1 MYKVETYLRIR
12 QACLVDGKSQRQV
25 SQDFNLNRRTVSKML
40 TYSQPPGYCRK
51 RKVAQPKLD
60 PHKAFID
67 DLLTTG
73 RCQESRG
80 IQLCVFLND

>member
-40 TYSQPPGYCRK
+40 TYSQPLEILQEEKGCAT
-51 RKVAQPKLD
+51 KVRSSQS
-60 PHKAFID
+60 FY
-67 DLLTTG
+67 
-73 RCQESRG
+73 R
-80 IQLCVFLND
+80 